1 MRTDK
6 YYFDGLNEGEF
17 KELQKAAWDG
27 ILDYSEFPACEY
39 KFFDAVRIAGYR
51 HRHEK
56 RPMDFCRA
64 DIAQAKRVYSR
75 ETEERRYSLE
85 IHGKYQDAILK
96 TDALRCQLTKSQR
109 AWRKAENRAY
119 NCGKTYRRGRTG
131 TKGDGKMKAVACTE
145 YGCIANLKGECCTDE
160 CKGAIIRLQPCRS
173 NDRELRR
180 KVYKI
185 SMDMFEEEYSG
196 K

>member
-17 KELQKAAWDG
+17 KELQKSAWDG

-85 IHGKYQDAILK
+85 MHGKYQDAILK
-96 TDALRCQLTKSQR
+96 TDALRCELTKAKEPGEKLYCALEIIELITGEDGLANREKKYMSDVG
-109 AWRKAENRAY
+109 ARK
-119 NCGKTYRRGRTG
+119 
-131 TKGDGKMKAVACTE
+131 
-145 YGCIANLKGECCTDE
+145 
-160 CKGAIIRLQPCRS
+160 
-173 NDRELRR
+173 
-180 KVYKI
+180 
-185 SMDMFEEEYSG
+185 
-196 K
+196 